1 MRGDRHGTSKQHG
14 GGLCIYVKELWCK
27 SAFLKNSYC
36 DDNVEL
42 LTISCRPFYMP
53 REFNNIYVTVAYVPP
68 SGNFTAATEVLVD
81 SVNYMEENCPTG
93 INILMGDFNGCDVA
107 DHIPNYHQYVN
118 CPTREDRT
126 LDLLFCNVKDAYR
139 VLRRPPLGNSDH
151 NMLYCL
157 PSYVQK
163 LKSQTSK
170 TICVR
175 KWSDECINTLKS
187 CFDCTVWEELYDDG
201 CELDQNV
208 DVCCSY
214 IQFCTDVIVPRKA
227 VTVFPNNKPWITK
240 DVKEVINKKKR
251 ALSGDRTNLKEIQ
264 KELNCKISD
273 AKLVYKDKVEG
284 LFKSSRSREA
294 WKGLKYLCGCT
305 TKNCMP
311 EPDDVNVYVDELN
324 NFYARFDVGDFKSEC
339 DEVLNIVNNKASTRI
354 IMSDDDVVKALN
366 TAKPGK
372 ASGPDKVCARVVKNC
387 RYELVKP
394 MRYLFQASLDNCE
407 VPSMWKTSEIVPV
420 PKVKIPQVKN
430 DLRPVALTSVLM
442 KCLESFVKKYLC
454 KQVQHVCDKLQFAY
468 RARRSVDDAVIT
480 LLDSVCSHLD
490 KSRTYSR
497 ILFIDFSSAF
507 NTIKPHIMIRK
518 LYDMNVN
525 CNLIK
530 WIFSYLTLRPQY
542 VKLGHVRSNSI
553 VTNTGAPQGCVLSPL
568 LFTLYTNDCTSS
580 FNNCIILKYADDTV
594 IIGNIFDN
602 DTSSYK
608 SQVESFVKWCDS
620 NFLDLNVRK
629 TKEMIMDF
637 RKDNNDHD
645 ALCCLRAK
653 RRNNKAIKKFQSAL
667 RASKEFILRNTS
679 VIS

>member
-1 MRGDRHGTSKQHG
+1 
-14 GGLCIYVKELWCK
+14 
-27 SAFLKNSYC
+27 
-36 DDNVEL
+36 
-42 LTISCRPFYMP
+42 
-53 REFNNIYVTVAYVPP
+53 
-68 SGNFTAATEVLVD
+68 
-81 SVNYMEENCPTG
+81 
-93 INILMGDFNGCDVA
+93 
-107 DHIPNYHQYVN
+107 
-118 CPTREDRT
+118 
-126 LDLLFCNVKDAYR
+126 
-139 VLRRPPLGNSDH
+139 
-151 NMLYCL
+151 MLYCL

-208 DVCCSY
+208 DVCSSY

-645 ALCCLRAK
+645 ALFVKNENVNIVESYKYLGVFIDSKLSFSQNCHHLYIKCIRRVCYLRQLVSLRVSQEILTLFYKTIIESVLSFCIIAWFGSSNKKDQKKMYKVIRYAK
-653 RRNNKAIKKFQSAL
+653 RVGIETENLVDICNKYKFKMTVKIIKDEEHPLHDQFVFL
-667 RASKEFILRNTS
+667 RSGKRLMSPKQRTNRYSNTFVPSSIKYYNYVTSKHT
-679 VIS
+679 